1 MSRVFREFSK
11 TRLKQ
16 QHSCSLFPTW
26 WEKGKLVLMVSN
38 ELYGGDFRK
47 TLWLAFTYFIIMAL
61 MYGIFKCGPP
71 LRMFNQNIE
80 IQTILFKC
88 HLMRNAKGGKLQ
100 LILNYKTNSI
110 KYLGKYVIAE
120 YFLLLFCLS
129 PSWRHYSRVIMSCS
143 KSYIQYFVE
152 TQWSYQGKEGTSTN
166 IKRNIPSHSL
176 SRNQAFSS

>member
-1 MSRVFREFSK
+1 
-11 TRLKQ
+11 
-16 QHSCSLFPTW
+16 
-26 WEKGKLVLMVSN
+26 
-38 ELYGGDFRK
+38 
-47 TLWLAFTYFIIMAL
+47 MAL

-129 PSWRHYSRVIMSCS
+129 PS
-143 KSYIQYFVE
+143 
-152 TQWSYQGKEGTSTN
+152 
-166 IKRNIPSHSL
+166 
-176 SRNQAFSS
+176 